1 MNQNREF
8 KIAEK
13 EDFVL
18 ADSTHKQTQTSS
30 IKDDDS
36 EERFFCIPSVPR
48 PGVTSWSLVL

>member
-18 ADSTHKQTQTSS
+18 ADPTHKTAETLS
-30 IKDDDS
+30 IKDDDY